1 MPIFESRETL
11 QTRLSA
17 IIGDRADDEALSFI
31 GDTLET
37 YDHLYGRASSTFT
50 QEDIDNAV
58 NERDSEWRKRYKEAF
73 FSGPVTGP
81 ANPSQD
87 PPGFNPDSK
96 PNQNIKI
103 SDLFG

>member
-1 MPIFESRETL
+1 MPIFDSREAL

-37 YDHLYGRASSTFT
+37 YDHLFGRASSTFT

-58 NERDSEWRKRYKEAF
+58 NERDTEWRTRYKNAF
-73 FSGPVTGP
+73 LNGPTTTQEPPVP
-81 ANPSQD
+81 PSPEKD
-87 PPGFNPDSK
+87 KKN
-96 PNQNIKI
+96 NNIKI

>member
-1 MPIFESRETL
+1 MPIFDSREAL

-37 YDHLYGRASSTFT
+37 YDHLFGRASSTFT

-58 NERDSEWRKRYKEAF
+58 NERDTEWRKRYKEAF
-73 FSGPVTGP
+73 FSGTGP
-81 ANPSQD
+81 SPE
-87 PPGFNPDSK
+87 PPPAPNPDRG
-96 PNQNIKI
+96 PNKNIKI

>member
-1 MPIFESRETL
+1 MPIFESREVL

-17 IIGDRADDEALSFI
+17 IIGDRADDEALTFI

-37 YDHLYGRASSTFT
+37 YDHLFGRASSTFT

-58 NERDSEWRKRYKEAF
+58 NERDTEWRKRYKEAF
-73 FSGPVTGP
+73 FSGAGIGP
-81 ANPSQD
+81 MSD
-87 PPGFNPDSK
+87 PPPAPNPDRG

>member
-1 MPIFESRETL
+1 MPIIESRETL

-37 YDHLYGRASSTFT
+37 YDHLFGRASSTFT

-58 NERDSEWRKRYKEAF
+58 NERDTEWRNRYKNAF
-73 FSGPVTGP
+73 LNGPGP
-81 ANPSQD
+81 SNEPPPPPS
-87 PPGFNPDSK
+87 PDRDTK
-96 PNQNIKI
+96 KNQNIKI

>member
-1 MPIFESRETL
+1 MPIIESRETL

-37 YDHLYGRASSTFT
+37 YDHLFGRASSTFT

-58 NERDSEWRKRYKEAF
+58 NERDTEWRNRYKNAF
-73 FSGPVTGP
+73 LNGPGP
-81 ANPSQD
+81 SNEPPAPPSPDKD
-87 PPGFNPDSK
+87 PKKN
-96 PNQNIKI
+96 NNIKI